1 MENRFKELYMDIAER
16 VAKMSRAEK
25 LKVGSILVKDDRII
39 SLSWNGTPSKWDN
52 ICEDEF
58 GQTKPEVIH
67 SEMNCILK
75 LCRSHDSGNNAT
87 MFITHA
93 PCIHCAKA
101 IYGAGVTTVYYKTPY
116 RDPSGI
122 EFLKK
127 CGVIIEQITCS
138 CDTSS

>member
-1 MENRFKELYMDIAER
+1 MESRFKKLYMGIAHR

-75 LCRSHDSGNNAT
+75 LCRSHDSGNDAT

-101 IYGAGVTTVYYKTPY
+101 IYGAGITAVYYKTPY
-116 RDPSGI
+116 RDNSGI

-127 CGVIIEQITCS
+127 CNVVIEQIT
-138 CDTSS
+138 

>member
-1 MENRFKELYMDIAER
+1 MELRFKELYMDIAHR

-52 ICEDEF
+52 TCEDES

-75 LCRSHDSGNNAT
+75 LCRSHDSGKDAS

-101 IYGAGVTTVYYKTPY
+101 IYGAGITTVYYKTLY
-116 RDPSGI
+116 RDNSGI

-127 CGVIIEQITCS
+127 CSVSVIQIT
-138 CDTSS
+138 